1 MERNL
6 DKRYPGAALVM
17 QRAAAAYSD
26 VRAKREAIRLDEN
39 LSSTGK
45 RGALLEHL
53 AKVAPDLQKQRRA
66 VVAGHAAIDSKRAA
80 LRPKFGKTDSA
91 ILIAVAAKLAGMKP
105 GEQAG
110 LLLPESGD
118 GDAVCQQAALELP
131 PVLSGVNN
139 HLRGLLET
147 RLQEKHHAPTLVH
160 IADEREAWD
169 IADQAVLSARAALQ
183 DAGEFPSPHA
193 FNVWFKKVAPADA
206 AMTPDEK
213 RESEALVADAL
224 LVGARGLSY
233 EAFATLRS
241 NIADLGVERLS
252 EL

>member
-1 MERNL
+1 
-6 DKRYPGAALVM
+6 
-17 QRAAAAYSD
+17 
-26 VRAKREAIRLDEN
+26 
-39 LSSTGK
+39 
-45 RGALLEHL
+45 
-53 AKVAPDLQKQRRA
+53 
-66 VVAGHAAIDSKRAA
+66 
-80 LRPKFGKTDSA
+80 
-91 ILIAVAAKLAGMKP
+91 MKP

-110 LLLPESGD
+110 LLLPEEGD
-118 GDAVCQQAALELP
+118 GDAVCQQAVLELP

-147 RLQEKHHAPTLVH
+147 RLQEKHHAPALAN

-169 IADQAVLSARAALQ
+169 IADQAVMSLQSALQ
-183 DAGEFPSPHA
+183 DSGEFPSQHA
-193 FNVWFKKVAPADA
+193 FDVWFKKVAPADA

-213 RESEALVADAL
+213 RESEALAADAL

-233 EAFATLRS
+233 EAFAKLRS